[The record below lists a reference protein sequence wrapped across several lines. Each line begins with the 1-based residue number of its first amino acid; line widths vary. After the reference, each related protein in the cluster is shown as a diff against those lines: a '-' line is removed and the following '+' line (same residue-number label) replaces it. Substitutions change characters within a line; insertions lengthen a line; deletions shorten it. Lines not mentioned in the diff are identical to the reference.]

1 MKMTVL
7 VLYILSY
14 TPSHDNPFEVTPDNT
29 SRQTL
34 QNVAFAWEHE
44 YQLWAPDNLSNK
56 SDCCNKKNTET
67 SLRNPDR
74 HNI

>member
-7 VLYILSY
+7 VLYISSY
-14 TPSHDNPFEVTPDNT
+14 TPSHDNPFDVTPDNT

-56 SDCCNKKNTET
+56 SDCCNKRKIQK
-67 SLRNPDR
+67 P
-74 HNI
+74 H

>member
-1 MKMTVL
+1 MTVQ
-7 VLYILSY
+7 VLYISSY
-14 TPSHDNPFEVTPDNT
+14 TPSHDNPFDVTPDNT

-56 SDCCNKKNTET
+56 SDCCNKKKYR
-67 SLRNPDR
+67 SLIKESR
-74 HNI
+74 